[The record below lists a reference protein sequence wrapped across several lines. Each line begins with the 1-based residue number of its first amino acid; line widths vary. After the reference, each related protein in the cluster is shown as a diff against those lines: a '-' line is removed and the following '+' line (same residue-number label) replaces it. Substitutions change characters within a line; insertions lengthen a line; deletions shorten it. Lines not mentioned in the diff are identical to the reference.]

1 MFNEALAA
9 PIRSDDAAV
18 TLFMGGVLT
27 FLSAVVP
34 VVWLFA
40 VLSTPLG
47 LLLTPLAVFPSL
59 VLRGYDV
66 RTVRTGLRGDD
77 ATPSFVR
84 WGELVR
90 DGLKSVLLSV
100 GYLLPLGVLLAVV
113 VGLAVLLGAR
123 VVTPGSVA
131 GVVVA
136 VGIVVGGVGVFGYGV
151 AYLYLRPAALTRF
164 AAEGRLRDGFALR
177 QVVDVARDGRY
188 AGGWFRATA
197 VLVGG
202 VVVGVPTTVVV
213 VGVFV
218 AFYARVVA
226 HVLYGQ
232 GAADRTAET
241 TEMTEATGASASS
254 ARDRR
259 LDEERTPE
267 VPPSVQTGRTVGV
280 VDKWTDTGERTSTR
294 SDESDGDDSDEA
306 RVEADTATRG
316 SDSFVWGGDDRDE
329 T

>member
-9 PIRSDDAAV
+9 PIRSDDAAA

-136 VGIVVGGVGVFGYGV
+136 VGIVVVGVGVFGYGV

-177 QVVDVARDGRY
+177 QVVDVARGGRY

-232 GAADRTAET
+232 GAADDSTET
-241 TEMTEATGASASS
+241 TEATEASASS

-259 LDEERTPE
+259 LDKERTPE
-267 VPPSVQTGRTVGV
+267 VSPSVQTGRTVGV
-280 VDKWTDTGERTSTR
+280 VDKWTEMGEPTSTQ

-316 SDSFVWGGDDRDE
+316 SGSFVWGGDDRDE